1 MAHVNQLQQGRSA
14 VQGHFKDAILAELA
28 THGNVAQ
35 FVSFEP
41 GAKPA
46 IRHVCAQ
53 RASNS
58 DFKTVEG
65 AVAELLRTSVE
76 HSINVRAFDPEQPRS
91 HEFLYGLTDVT
102 EVAGHIRRLAAQGLF
117 TIANE
122 TVDVS
127 DGGVSGVV
135 YGGIIEFA
143 PDDTP
148 RCVEK
153 PGTASFSRELGLGI
167 LETVYGFRPDLNQPD
182 EVRTEFS
189 IHPVRRGVRNTHT
202 ILWEEER
209 TEPIH
214 LEAKLVWPNR
224 FTRFL
229 GDKAFGLLVADAVG
243 LPVPATTVV
252 PRRVAPFSFG
262 RLTGTGERWI
272 RTCPFEPVPGRFT
285 TKRGW
290 IDPYAL
296 LAQEDPEGTNISS
309 VLSQEG
315 VEPEFSGA
323 AAMAANGAAAMIEGV
338 RGAGDMFMLGKA
350 APEELP
356 MAVVADVEETLNRAD
371 ERLGPVRLEWVHDG
385 ERVWVVQLHPGATPS
400 RGHVIYPG
408 TPTIEHRFLVGHG
421 LEALRALAA
430 QLEGTGEG
438 VVIVGRVGVTS
449 HLGDVLRRARVPS
462 RIEVP
467 TEDDTVPA
475 PFEVSR

>member
-1 MAHVNQLQQGRSA
+1 MSRLQQGLPA
-14 VQGHFKDAILAELA
+14 VRGHFKDAILAELA

-41 GAKPA
+41 GAEPA
-46 IRHVCAQ
+46 IRHICAQ
-53 RASNS
+53 RASDT
-58 DFKTVEG
+58 DFQTVEG

-76 HSINVRAFDPEQPRS
+76 HSVNVRAFDPEQPRS

-135 YGGIIEFA
+135 YGGVVEFA

-189 IHPVRRGVRNTHT
+189 VHPVRRGVHNTHT

-209 TEPIH
+209 TEPIR

-224 FTRFL
+224 FSRFL

-252 PRRVAPFSFG
+252 ARRVAPFSFG

-285 TKRGW
+285 TRRGW
-290 IDPYAL
+290 IDPYVL
-296 LAQEDPEGTNISS
+296 LAQEDPEGTSISS

-315 VEPEFSGA
+315 VEAEFSGA
-323 AAMAANGAAAMIEGV
+323 AATAADGAAAIIEGV
-338 RGAGDMFMLGKA
+338 RGVGDKFMLGTA

-356 MAVVADVEETLNRAD
+356 IAVVADVEKTLSHAG
-371 ERLGPVRLEWVHDG
+371 ERVGPVRLEWVHDG
-385 ERVWVVQLHPGATPS
+385 ERAWVVQLHPGLTAS
-400 RGHVIYPG
+400 RGYMIYPG
-408 TPTIEHRFLVGHG
+408 KPTFEHRFLVEHG
-421 LEALRALAA
+421 LEALRELAA
-430 QLEGTGEG
+430 RLQGTGEG

-462 RIEVP
+462 RIELP
-467 TEDDTVPA
+467 TEEYATP
-475 PFEVSR
+475 PLFERAIE